1 MNMKNT
7 YIKAALCAALV
18 IGVSSVA
25 AKVPQ
30 SELARLETDLTPMG
44 SERAGNAAGT
54 IPPWTGGL
62 TDPPANYVEG
72 GHLVDPFPE
81 DRPLFTITASNVD
94 QYAASLSP
102 GQIALFKKYPDY
114 TMPVY
119 QTRRTAALPDSV
131 YAAIAENALTAEL
144 VNDGNGV
151 VNFGVA
157 QAFPIPNGPYE
168 VLWNHLTRYRG
179 GSAQRTYVQVPVQ
192 ANGAFVPVGITDT
205 FTWPEFLQ
213 GGKDPEKDR
222 NVLIYFTYAINSPP
236 QLTGTVL
243 LVHETVD
250 QNTDPRR
257 AWLYNAG
264 QRRVRRAPQV
274 AYDGPGQ
281 GSDGTRTADD
291 FDMFNGAPDRYNW
304 KLVGKKELYIPYNSY
319 RLSSTDLKYKD
330 IHGKGHMNQQYARY
344 ELHRVYEIEATLKEG
359 ARHIYAK
366 RVFFIDEDTWSIAVK
381 DQYDG
386 KGELWRVGEAHAIQY
401 YTVDVPWITVETLMD
416 LNDGRYL
423 TLGLTNEEKSP
434 YVFNLTMSRGDYDT
448 GALRRLGKK

>member
-1 MNMKNT
+1 MKNM
-7 YIKAALCAALV
+7 YRKAALCAALA
-18 IGVSSVA
+18 ISVSSVA
-25 AKVPQ
+25 AKVPE

-54 IPPWTGGL
+54 IPAWTGGL
-62 TDPPANYVEG
+62 TTPPANYVEG
-72 GHLVDPFPE
+72 GHLVNPFP
-81 DRPLFTITASNVD
+81 DDKPLFTITASNVG
-94 QYAASLSP
+94 QYAANLSP
-102 GQIALFKKYPDY
+102 GQVALFKKYPDY

-131 YAAIAENALTAEL
+131 YVDVAKNGLTAEL

-151 VNFGVA
+151 INFGVA
-157 QAFPIPNGPYE
+157 QAFPIPGGPYE
-168 VLWNHLTRYRG
+168 ILWNHLTRYRG

-192 ANGAFVPVGITDT
+192 ASGAFVPVGITDT

-291 FDMFNGAPDRYNW
+291 FDMFNGAPDRYDW
-304 KLVGKKELYIPYNSY
+304 KLVGKKELYIPYNAY
-319 RLSSTDLKYKD
+319 QLASTDLTYKD

-386 KGELWRVGEAHAIQY
+386 QGELWRVGEAHAIQY
-401 YTVDVPWITVETLMD
+401 YTENVPWITVETLMD

-423 TLGLTNEEKSP
+423 TLGLTNEEKTS
-434 YVFNLTMSRGDYDT
+434 YVFNLSMKRGDYDT